1 MPLTKLGRGGGV
13 ALAVDLLNSW
23 DELDDPP
30 ELLSVR
36 WLRRYLAFHGFP
48 AAAAG
53 VGEPEVAT
61 ARDLRERLRRGF
73 DAASEEEAIEA
84 LNAVLRD
91 YGAPPQL
98 GRFGRGW
105 RFRHGPDEGPD
116 LRFLAAPA
124 ALGLLDA
131 IREHGLSRFG
141 HCDAAPCRCVYV
153 ARSRNRSR
161 RYCCELCADRANQA
175 ASRRRRRRAEDA
187 PAVP

>member
-53 VGEPEVAT
+53 EG
-61 ARDLRERLRRGF
+61 G
-73 DAASEEEAIEA
+73 ASGPRS
-84 LNAVLRD
+84 AVLR
-91 YGAPPQL
+91 GSAGPPQRE
-98 GRFGRGW
+98 RFGREW

-141 HCDAAPCRCVYV
+141 HCDAAPKRERPC
-153 ARSRNRSR
+153 SRI
-161 RYCCELCADRANQA
+161 
-175 ASRRRRRRAEDA
+175 AS
-187 PAVP
+187 

>member
-36 WLRRYLAFHGFP
+36 WLRRYLEFHGFP
-48 AAAAG
+48 GAAAG
-53 VGEPEVAT
+53 VGEADVTT
-61 ARDLRERLRRGF
+61 ARDLRERLRLGF
-73 DAASEEEAIEA
+73 DASTEEEAVVA
-84 LNAVLRD
+84 LNAILREA
-91 YGAPPQL
+91 GEPPQL
-98 GRFGRGW
+98 ERAGRGW
-105 RFRHGPDEGPD
+105 SFRYGADEGPD
-116 LRFLAAPA
+116 LRFLAAPT
-124 ALGLLDA
+124 ALGLLEA

-153 ARSRNRSR
+153 DRSRNRSR

-175 ASRRRRRRAEDA
+175 ASRRRRLATE
-187 PAVP
+187 